1 MPTSGT
7 PGAGNF
13 GSVGSLP
20 AARKESDEN
29 EPSAA
34 CSPNEAIVAQAERY
48 RALNHRPPGY
58 GRSWRQVLLFLGVD
72 HEYNDTDPVEPVTL
86 AEMDARVRRWGGW
99 LQFRDEV
106 SRLLD
111 CGWTP
116 GVQVTAQRETQRPE
130 TQQPKQEQPEPQ
142 QASAPTSYEAWV
154 TQTPDQDYAARF
166 TYYVP
171 EGMYKRY
178 DVTLHV
184 QLTPAD
190 ASIDGGSLLRP
201 EFCDDSANG
210 ECSRSGRRDH

>member
-1 MPTSGT
+1 M
-7 PGAGNF
+7 
-13 GSVGSLP
+13 
-20 AARKESDEN
+20 
-29 EPSAA
+29 
-34 CSPNEAIVAQAERY
+34 
-48 RALNHRPPGY
+48 
-58 GRSWRQVLLFLGVD
+58 LLFLGVD

-86 AEMDARVRRWGGW
+86 AEMDARVGRWGGW

-116 GVQVTAQRETQRPE
+116 GVQVTAQPE
-130 TQQPKQEQPEPQ
+130 TQQPETPQPETQQPETQQPDQGQPEPQQEQPEPQ
-142 QASAPTSYEAWV
+142 QSAPTTSYEAWV

-190 ASIDGGSLLRP
+190 ASIDGVHLLRP
-201 EFCDDSANG
+201 EFCDVSANG
-210 ECSRSGRRDH
+210 ECSRGGRRDH